1 MSTVVVEPDSVSAWL
16 GLAGVALGALLT
28 TGATWLQSLRGDR
41 KSKRREIIA
50 AADDLRAGATLYLL
64 ITITFDRA
72 DDRKKSV
79 LDWMPLLM
87 DQTERIQRS
96 AEVIQRLGPPRLAE
110 LAANVADEAL
120 SFEGGIIGAPEP
132 VHAAIRAF
140 TDELR
145 TFKA

>member
-1 MSTVVVEPDSVSAWL
+1 MPTVIVEPDSVGAWL
-16 GLAGVALGALLT
+16 GLAGVALGAALT

-41 KSKRREIIA
+41 KAKRREIIA

-64 ITITFDRA
+64 ITVSFDRA
-72 DDRKKSV
+72 DNRKKSL
-79 LDWMPLLM
+79 LDWMPLVM

-120 SFEGGIIGAPEP
+120 SFEGGIMGATEP

-145 TFKA
+145 TFQE